1 MKTKK
6 TTTQGWFIP
15 DPEKHKNMFLSEN
28 KKDEEIKSL
37 IKSTETKHI
46 LAEHLAAIRHSYYKT
61 KSECYNDLKDKIP
74 KGRTNFY
81 RLIRHGEISSFLKG
95 EGITPIPTRPYIYRL
110 LEKVPKEH
118 LIPLWESVCKAAHN
132 ASNLKQN
139 ELIEYI
145 DTYNTSQKT
154 NINISAE
161 KREQK
166 IQGKKRYVCA
176 VFAKQYINEVADILL
191 SDYNAEVAL
200 VINPNTNH
208 VSYRR
213 TKDSKVDLSEL
224 ATKLADGA
232 GHEYSSGSKITEK
245 FMLFT
250 KVLKKI

>member
-37 IKSTETKHI
+37 IKATETKHI

-61 KSECYNDLKDKIP
+61 KSECYNDLKYKIP

-118 LIPLWESVCKAAHN
+118 LIPFWESVCKAAHN

-166 IQGKKRYVCA
+166 IQEKKRIIHSIVMS
-176 VFAKQYINEVADILL
+176 IEESPESNTPILPKLKELFEQL
-191 SDYNAEVAL
+191 SSEPEL
-200 VINPNTNH
+200 LTNQMLKELEEH
-208 VSYRR
+208 KYPK
-213 TKDSKVDLSEL
+213 TKNDNHKGDKNQQ
-224 ATKLADGA
+224 T
-232 GHEYSSGSKITEK
+232 
-245 FMLFT
+245 LF
-250 KVLKKI
+250 

>member
-37 IKSTETKHI
+37 IKATETKHI

-166 IQGKKRYVCA
+166 IQEKKRIIHSIVMS
-176 VFAKQYINEVADILL
+176 IEESPESNTPILPKL
-191 SDYNAEVAL
+191 KE
-200 VINPNTNH
+200 
-208 VSYRR
+208 
-213 TKDSKVDLSEL
+213 LSEQL
-224 ATKLADGA
+224 SLEPELLINQILKELEEHKCSKTKNDNHKGD
-232 GHEYSSGSKITEK
+232 KNQQT
-245 FMLFT
+245 LF
-250 KVLKKI
+250 

>member
-145 DTYNTSQKT
+145 DTYNTNQKT

-161 KREQK
+161 KMEQK
-166 IQGKKRYVCA
+166 IQEKKRIIHSIVMSI
-176 VFAKQYINEVADILL
+176 AKSPESNTPILPKLKELFEQLSLEPELLINQIFKELEEHKCSKTKND
-191 SDYNAEVAL
+191 
-200 VINPNTNH
+200 NH
-208 VSYRR
+208 KGDKNQQ
-213 TKDSKVDLSEL
+213 T
-224 ATKLADGA
+224 
-232 GHEYSSGSKITEK
+232 
-245 FMLFT
+245 LF
-250 KVLKKI
+250 